1 MRHIK
6 LSRICLGYSMST
18 NFIVGIDPG
27 KSGGWVI
34 LDSKSRILKYGIMPI
49 VGGEIWIT
57 QLADLL
63 SPLPAEEVLVVLEKV
78 HSMPKQGVKGV
89 FSFGLGYGKLLG
101 MCQALKLRY
110 ELVTPQTWKKLV
122 LQSTKQDKDA
132 AIEFVQRRYPEVNLT
147 PGSKKK
153 PHDGIA
159 DALCI
164 AVWATRTQI

>member
-1 MRHIK
+1 MK
-6 LSRICLGYSMST
+6 T

-34 LDSKSRILKYGIMPI
+34 LDSKSRVLDYGIMPI
-49 VGGEIWIT
+49 VGGEICVSD
-57 QLADLL
+57 LADTLKRYIIN
-63 SPLPAEEVLVVLEKV
+63 EILVVVEKV

-89 FSFGLGYGKLLG
+89 FTFGQGYGKLLG
-101 MCQALKLRY
+101 MCEALKIRY

-122 LQSTKQDKDA
+122 LQSTKRDKDA
-132 AIEFVQRRYPEVNLT
+132 AIQFAQRRYPEINLT

-164 AVWATRTQI
+164 AAWGSRTQI